1 MKMKY
6 EWRKQEKTTY
16 ATKKQPQ
23 LLTIPAQTF
32 MSIHGTGI
40 PMAQSFRRT
49 CKRYIQLLMGSS
61 MHISSMRKHRRVNLM
76 ITLFFRLKGSGH

>member
-1 MKMKY
+1 MKY

-32 MSIHGTGI
+32 MSIHGTGN
-40 PMAQSFRRT
+40 PNGPEFQTHLQTLYPAA
-49 CKRYIQLLMGSS
+49 YGSS
-61 MHISSMRKHRRVNLM
+61 MRIQYAQTQACEFDDYVV
-76 ITLFFRLKGSGH
+76 FRLKGSGH

>member
-23 LLTIPAQTF
+23 LL
-32 MSIHGTGI
+32 
-40 PMAQSFRRT
+40 
-49 CKRYIQLLMGSS
+49 MGSS
-61 MHISSMRKHRRVNLM
+61 MRISSMRKHRRVNLM

>member
-23 LLTIPAQTF
+23 LLTIPA
-32 MSIHGTGI
+32 
-40 PMAQSFRRT
+40 
-49 CKRYIQLLMGSS
+49 KLL
-61 MHISSMRKHRRVNLM
+61 
-76 ITLFFRLKGSGH
+76 